1 MIRPGGYDIVAEA
14 VREAGLDPGARL
26 LDVGCG
32 EGETL
37 TFLRESFE
45 IEGLGI
51 DRSAELIR
59 RGQARDASLDIRE
72 GEADFLDFESRS
84 FDAVL
89 MECVLSLVEMRTE
102 ALHEAWC
109 ILKPGGKLIITDLCY
124 RPGQDKRHPS
134 PELEGLPTD
143 AGFATG
149 TAPPPEGE
157 EEAACACEEHDHSK
171 DTGRCDHYTPG
182 IPAGIFNVD
191 QLVDE
196 CKELEYRFCARK
208 DKTKELDAFAAEM
221 IFEHG
226 SLEAWFAALESD
238 GLAKDSFC
246 GKIPEETKPGYFW
259 LVMEKIGE

>member
-1 MIRPGGYDIVAEA
+1 MIRPGGFDVAAEA
-14 VREAGLDPGARL
+14 VREAGLPRSARL

-37 TFLRESFE
+37 TFLRESFGM
-45 IEGLGI
+45 EGVGI
-51 DRSAELIR
+51 DRSPEGIA
-59 RGQARDASLDIRE
+59 RGRARDGLLDLRE

-109 ILKPGGKLIITDLCY
+109 ILKPGGKLIIADLCY
-124 RPGQDKRHPS
+124 REGAEILHPS
-134 PELEGLPTD
+134 PGLEGLPTD

-149 TAPPPEGE
+149 TVPPPEGE
-157 EEAACACEEHDHSK
+157 EDVCACDDHDHAM

-182 IPAGIFNVD
+182 VPAGVFNVA
-191 QLVDE
+191 QLIEE
-196 CKELEYRFCARK
+196 CKELEYRFCSQK
-208 DKTKELDAFAAEM
+208 YKTKELDTYVAEK

-226 SLEAWFAALESD
+226 SVEAWFAAMERD
-238 GLAKDSFC
+238 GLRRDSFC
-246 GKIPEETKPGYFW
+246 GKIPEGTNPGYFW
-259 LVMEKIGE
+259 LVMEKIGA